1 MTEETKVGHNSG
13 VVESRKLKE
22 YVDRLEN
29 MSAQIVDIRADMKDI
44 MAEAKSNGFDAK
56 ALRRLLAWRKLE
68 AEEREER
75 TYMDE
80 LYQGVFS

>member
-1 MTEETKVGHNSG
+1 MTDGTTVGHNSG

-44 MAEAKSNGFDAK
+44 MAEAKSNGFDPK

-68 AEEREER
+68 AEERAER